1 MIEPYRN
8 LQIKLKFDLRTLV
21 SRQINDVSAFTSK
34 LLEWSK
40 NFDDVVFLDSNQSK
54 NLHSSY
60 DAVLAVDAFTA
71 LKTSNGY
78 ALEELEAYQQA
89 TKDWIFGYLSYDLKN
104 DIEDLTSKNDDHLEF
119 PELYF
124 FQPKKIFF
132 INGNE
137 LTISYL
143 KMADD
148 EMEKDIEKINSQH
161 VSAQTPTIN
170 INIKSK
176 INRSNYIEKVNQAL
190 AHILRGDIY
199 EMNFCQ
205 EYFVE
210 NHQLNPIQCFKSL
223 NHIARAPFT
232 CYFKHESLYAIGS
245 SPERFIKKKGRKIIS
260 QPIKGTAKRDPD
272 PDADHMLKKQ
282 LKTDPK
288 EISEN
293 VMIVD
298 LVRND
303 LSKVARK
310 NSVTVEE
317 LCEIYSY
324 KQVHQM
330 VSTISAEL
338 KEEVKLADIL
348 KATFPMGSMTGAPK
362 VSAMQIIEDLE
373 STKRGLY
380 SGCIGYI
387 SPDFDF
393 DFNVVIRSILHNSAK
408 KYTSLMVGS
417 AITQASKPEL
427 EYEECLIKAK
437 ALMEVLKNNMI

>member
-1 MIEPYRN
+1 
-8 LQIKLKFDLRTLV
+8 LKPDLRTEV
-21 SRQINDVSAFTSK
+21 SRKIENISAFTSK
-34 LLEWSK
+34 LLEWAK
-40 NFDDVVFLDSNQSK
+40 GFDDIVFLDSNQTK
-54 NLHSSY
+54 DIHSSY

-71 LKTSNGY
+71 LKTNSGD

-104 DIEDLTSKNDDHLEF
+104 EIEDLTSQNDDNLGF

-137 LTISYL
+137 LKASYL
-143 KMADD
+143 KMVDD
-148 EMEKDIEKINSQH
+148 DIEHDLEKITNQE
-161 VSAQTPTIN
+161 AGDETTTTN
-170 INIKSK
+170 INIQSK
-176 INRSNYIEKVNQAL
+176 ISRSDYIEKVKQAL
-190 AHILRGDIY
+190 AHIHRGDIY

-205 EYFVE
+205 EFFVG
-210 NHQLNPIQCFKSL
+210 NHKLFPVQCFKAL
-223 NHIARAPFT
+223 NRVARAPFT
-232 CYFKHESLYAIGS
+232 CYFRHENLHAIGS
-245 SPERFIKKKGRKIIS
+245 SPERFIKKKGNKIIS
-260 QPIKGTAKRDPD
+260 QPIKGTAKRDPNPELD
-272 PDADHMLKKQ
+272 NRLKDQ
-282 LKTDPK
+282 LKNDPK

-303 LSKVARK
+303 LSRIAQKG
-310 NSVTVEE
+310 SVTVEE
-317 LCEIYSY
+317 LCKIYSY

-330 VSTISAEL
+330 VSTVAARI
-338 KEEVKLADIL
+338 KENTGLVDIL

-362 VSAMQIIEDLE
+362 VSAMQIIEELE

-387 SPDFDF
+387 TPNLDF
-393 DFNVVIRSILHNSAK
+393 DFNVVIRSILHNSNL

-417 AITQASKPEL
+417 AITQASIPEL
-427 EYEECLIKAK
+427 EYEECLVKAK
-437 ALMEVLKNNMI
+437 ALFEVLGLK